1 MKPPENSEEE
11 RMGMGKEER
20 VLIELCC
27 SLSTRAHSSSS
38 SASPFILHSLSHPSP
53 SSIFAFPGSWSAE
66 DWISGDRASFG
77 ETEVDSSLFPSLK
90 SIGND
95 VAARVNMAFFRS
107 FQRLLATSRLQSEVH
122 RAIVEKKRIV
132 FTGHSSG
139 GAIAALATIWL
150 LEQCFKFDNSSQVNP
165 FCVTF
170 GSPLVGDHVFH
181 HALKREN
188 WSHCFLHFVM
198 TLDIV
203 PRILLTPLS
212 SFKEEL
218 QAILHF
224 LCPRSLYFSL
234 ESIGNSQL
242 VTFFY
247 STVLKSALSISS
259 YRACLCMGCT
269 NPSLGALTAF
279 IKLSPYRPFGT
290 YVFCT
295 SNGRLVHV
303 KNSDA
308 ILQLFFYCL
317 QWDPAQTLSDFAN
330 KSLNE
335 HLQYEL
341 KLKEYLNME
350 NVVHL
355 DCLKALQLSLN
366 NGDGDKMQVVGT
378 ASEDLEL
385 SNEAMLCLHAAE
397 EWEKQR
403 QRNQVKI
410 DANYHKIQEAMKFL
424 DNYRATCEIR
434 ELSYYDTF
442 KCQTDVE
449 DFNANVKRLEL
460 AGLWDEIVE
469 MLRRYELPDGFECQK
484 EWVDLGTRY
493 RHLVEPLDIAN
504 YYRHSKN
511 EDTGSYLEK
520 GRPRRYTY
528 TQRWLEHAQRM
539 TAGSSLESCFWAIV
553 EELCVN
559 SCNNKPFEEARE
571 RILELENKTLGWFTS
586 GKLSKDVLLG
596 NSTFVKWWKTLP
608 KQHMLESCIARFID
622 AEENLPMI

>member
-1 MKPPENSEEE
+1 MKAPRNSEEK
-11 RMGMGKEER
+11 RIGMGEEKR
-20 VLIELCC
+20 ALIELCC
-27 SLSTRAHSSSS
+27 SLSMRAHSSP
-38 SASPFILHSLSHPSP
+38 SASLFLLHSFPHPSP
-53 SSIFAFPGSWSAE
+53 TSIFAFPGSWSAE
-66 DWISGDRASFG
+66 DWIAGDGACFG
-77 ETEVDSSLFPSLK
+77 ETEVDSSLFPSLR

-95 VAARVNMAFFRS
+95 VAARVNMAFLRS

-139 GAIAALATIWL
+139 GAIAVLATIWL
-150 LEQCFKFDNSSQVNP
+150 LEQCFKFGNSSKVTP

-170 GSPLVGDHVFH
+170 GSPLVGDDVFN

-188 WSHCFLHFVM
+188 WSNCFLHFVM

-203 PRILLTPLS
+203 PRILLSPLS

-234 ESIGNSQL
+234 EPIGNSQL

-247 STVLKSALSISS
+247 STVLKNSLSISS

-269 NPSLGALTAF
+269 NPSLGVLTAF
-279 IKLSPYRPFGT
+279 IKLTPYRPFGT

-295 SNGRLVHV
+295 SNGRLVGV
-303 KNSDA
+303 KNSDV
-308 ILQLFFYCL
+308 ILQLLFYCL
-317 QWDPAQTLSDFAN
+317 QWVPGQTLSNFAY

-341 KLKEYLNME
+341 QLKEYLNME
-350 NVVHL
+350 NAVHL
-355 DCLKALQLSLN
+355 DCLEAVQLSLN
-366 NGDGDKMQVVGT
+366 DGDGDKMQVVGT
-378 ASEDLEL
+378 ATEDLEL

-403 QRNQVKI
+403 HRNLSKI
-410 DANYHKIQEAMKFL
+410 DTNYHKIQEALKFL
-424 DNYRATCEIR
+424 DNYRTTCELR
-434 ELSYYDTF
+434 GLSYYDTF

-469 MLRRYELPDGFECQK
+469 MLRRYELPDGFEGQE

-493 RHLVEPLDIAN
+493 RYLVEPLDIAN

-511 EDTGSYLEK
+511 EDTGSYLVK
-520 GRPRRYTY
+520 GRPKRYMY

-539 TAGSSLESCFWAIV
+539 TAGSSLESCFWAMV

-559 SCNNKPFEEARE
+559 NSDGKPFEEARE
-571 RILELENKTLGWFTS
+571 KVLELENVALGWFTS
-586 GKLSKDVLLG
+586 GKLGKDVLLG
-596 NSTFVKWWKTLP
+596 NSTFVKWWKSLP
-608 KQHMLESCIARFID
+608 KQHRLESCIAGFID
-622 AEENLPMI
+622 GKETLPMG